1 MVFLGFSLQHFG
13 RFSIMMFAME
23 PVGVRKC
30 FLTKVKIMFSRV
42 ITNNPIPQTVI
53 KTLYRYY
60 EQPQNPMTIGE
71 MYLLLK
77 LVLSKMED
85 EFEKMG
91 IDIEK
96 ELAGTVDSF
105 PQNDTE
111 H

>member
-1 MVFLGFSLQHFG
+1 
-13 RFSIMMFAME
+13 MFE
-23 PVGVRKC
+23 
-30 FLTKVKIMFSRV
+30 TI
-42 ITNNPIPQTVI
+42 ITDSPIPQTVI
-53 KTLYRYY
+53 KALYRYY
-60 EQPQNPMTIGE
+60 EQPQNSMTVGE

-96 ELAGTVDSF
+96 ELSETVA
-105 PQNDTE
+105 PTAPTNTN